1 MSEKDLDTRF
11 EEAVEI
17 REKISNKK
25 DIDEEM
31 IQDAYRRLKK
41 K

>member
-1 MSEKDLDTRF
+1 LKNIAKIFLIELF

-31 IQDAYRRLKK
+31 I
-41 K
+41 